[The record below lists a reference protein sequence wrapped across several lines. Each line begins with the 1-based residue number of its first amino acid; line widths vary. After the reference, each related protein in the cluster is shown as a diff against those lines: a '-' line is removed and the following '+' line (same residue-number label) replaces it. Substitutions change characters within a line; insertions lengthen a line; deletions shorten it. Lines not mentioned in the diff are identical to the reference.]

1 MSHKGGVN
9 GQALVQSMLE
19 SDVFGDFYKGLFD
32 SHVGLVCGFFLK
44 SKSMRE
50 SRRAK
55 LERFRGCSEQA
66 DGNSNDQI
74 G

>member
-32 SHVGLVCGFFLK
+32 SHVGLVCGFFFK
-44 SKSMRE
+44 VQKYEGVKMGQVGE
-50 SRRAK
+50 VSRMFGA
-55 LERFRGCSEQA
+55 S
-66 DGNSNDQI
+66 
-74 G
+74 